1 MSVYVSDYS
10 EKSVAVF
17 GETKSIKDYLLSAGG
32 LFNERLNNKV
42 SGNREPGWIFVK
54 GKEKEV
60 KELIEKANKG
70 LLPKKESQSS
80 SISESD
86 MPPILRSN
94 RTAKTT
100 DSKPAFDFT
109 KEMYLALVSR
119 IEKLENDNAILL
131 QHVQKDPSSFQNVPL
146 EKKDLSSFQKA
157 VKKDSTA
164 EKTKKVEPKVVF
176 EEESDEEDEE
186 KNIMPTKSF
195 LSFGKK

>member
-60 KELIEKANKG
+60 KELVEKANKG

-131 QHVQKDPSSFQNVPL
+131 QHVQNVPL

-186 KNIMPTKSF
+186 ENIVPTKSF

>member
-42 SGNREPGWIFVK
+42 SGNREPGWIFVR

-60 KELIEKANKG
+60 KELVEKANKG

-131 QHVQKDPSSFQNVPL
+131 QHVQKD
-146 EKKDLSSFQKA
+146 LSSFQKA

-186 KNIMPTKSF
+186 ENIVPTKSF

>member
-1 MSVYVSDYS
+1 MSVYVADYS

-17 GETKSIKDYLLSAGG
+17 GETKPIKDYLLAAGG
-32 LFNERLNNKV
+32 LFNERLNNKI

-60 KELIEKANKG
+60 KELVEKANKG

-80 SISESD
+80 TASESD
-86 MPPILRSN
+86 MPPILRST
-94 RTAKTT
+94 RTAKTA

-131 QHVQKDPSSFQNVPL
+131 QHIQEGSGVPL
-146 EKKDLSSFQKA
+146 QKT

-164 EKTKKVEPKVVF
+164 EKSKKVEPKVVF
-176 EEESDEEDEE
+176 EEDSDDEDEE
-186 KNIMPTKSF
+186 ENIMPAKSF
-195 LSFGKK
+195 LSFAKK